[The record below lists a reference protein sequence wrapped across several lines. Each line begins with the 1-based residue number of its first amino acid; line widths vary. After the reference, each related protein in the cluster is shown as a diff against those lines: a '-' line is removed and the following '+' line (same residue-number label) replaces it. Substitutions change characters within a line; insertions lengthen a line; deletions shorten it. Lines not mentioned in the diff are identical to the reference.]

1 MSDHQTSTRC
11 DACGAAFEVRFRYQ
25 TREENGRFV
34 HVCSTRCQRKML
46 LGRREQ
52 SCNVCAK
59 SFQVEFPYQ
68 VRATDAAR
76 IYLCSMECAS
86 AFQAPRTQTRQR
98 IAVFNHKGGTG
109 KTTTAISLAA
119 ALAERGERVLLVDAD
134 GQGNV
139 GASLGIRGEQTL
151 YHVLVHGAPVS
162 ECAITVRQNLDV
174 LTSNETLAAA
184 ELHLAQLPQRD
195 RILRERF
202 AGRVHGYDRVVID
215 CAPALSVM
223 NQNALVYADSL
234 LVPVACD
241 YLSLVGVRQ
250 VLKTLKNVRR
260 LLKHELELLGVVPTF
275 FDGRNR
281 IARESLAALQK
292 HFGDRC
298 YEPVR
303 TNTKL
308 REAPGRKMTIYE
320 HAPQSHGAQDYLR
333 LVDRLTTRDERVV
346 RKTFSRPVPAKVV
359 AHA

>member
-1 MSDHQTSTRC
+1 MGEHQTRC

-34 HVCSTRCQRKML
+34 HVCSTRCQRKLL

-52 SCNVCAK
+52 ACNVCSK
-59 SFQVEFPYQ
+59 SFEVEFPYQ
-68 VRATDAAR
+68 VRATDSAR
-76 IYLCSMECAS
+76 VYLCSMACAS
-86 AFQAPRTQTRQR
+86 VWQAPQTRERKR

-139 GASLGIRGEQTL
+139 GASLGICGEQTL

-250 VLKTLKNVRR
+250 VLKTIKNVRR
-260 LLKHELELLGVVPTF
+260 LLQHDIELLGVLPTF

-292 HFGDRC
+292 HFGERC
-298 YEPVR
+298 FEPIR
-303 TNTKL
+303 TNTTL

-333 LVDRLTTRDERVV
+333 LVERLVPHDERVV
-346 RKTFSRPVPAKVV
+346 RKTFSRPVPATV
-359 AHA
+359 AARA